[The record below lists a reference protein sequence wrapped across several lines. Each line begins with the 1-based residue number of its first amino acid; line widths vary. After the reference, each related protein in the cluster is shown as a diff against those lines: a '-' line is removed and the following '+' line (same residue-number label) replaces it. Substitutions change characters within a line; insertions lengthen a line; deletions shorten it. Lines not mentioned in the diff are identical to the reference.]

1 MADTPLHYEKMVE
14 NAMRGVARDAL
25 QEAASHGLPG
35 EHHFYIGFKTGAPEV
50 EMPDHLRAQYPE
62 DITIILQ
69 HQYWDLLV
77 DEAGFA
83 VGLAFGGKR
92 EQLYVPF
99 AALTSF
105 VDPSGLAFGGKR
117 EQLYVPFAALTSFVD
132 PSVDFGLQFA
142 KTETGPESGE
152 TPAHESGEAPPPA
165 ERGEVPPT
173 AEAGEEPDAGKGEGG
188 EKVISLDQFRKK

>member
-105 VDPSGLAFGGKR
+105 VDPS
-117 EQLYVPFAALTSFVD
+117 
-132 PSVDFGLQFA
+132 VDFGLQFA

>member
-14 NAMRGVARDAL
+14 DAMRGVARNAL

-62 DITIILQ
+62 EITIILQ
-69 HQYWDLLV
+69 HQFWDLLV
-77 DEAGFA
+77 DEAGFS
-83 VGLAFGGKR
+83 V
-92 EQLYVPF
+92 
-99 AALTSF
+99 
-105 VDPSGLAFGGKR
+105 GLAFGGKR

-142 KTETGPESGE
+142 RPETAPARESG
-152 TPAHESGEAPPPA
+152 AAPPPA
-165 ERGEVPPT
+165 EKGKVPPT
-173 AEAGEEPDAGKGEGG
+173 PETGAEANAGEGAG
-188 EKVISLDQFRKK
+188 EGEGAEKVISLDQFRKK